1 MHLRQQIRQKV
12 IEKLTGLTTTGQKVL
27 SSRVFSLPQ
36 QALPALSV
44 YTKEESSEYI
54 SLTIPRT
61 IQRQLMVSV
70 EIFVAANVNSDNTI
84 DTISE
89 EIEAAMTDDITL
101 DGLCKDVIIDSFDS
115 DFDGEGE
122 VPVARATI
130 NIAITYFNEEG
141 RPQTAK

>member
-1 MHLRQQIRQKV
+1 MHIRQRIRQKI
-12 IEKLTGLTTTGQKVL
+12 IEALTGLHTTGTKVV

-61 IQRQLMVSV
+61 IQRTLSIAV
-70 EIFVAANVNSDNTI
+70 EIFVAANTNSDNLI
-84 DTISE
+84 DTICE
-89 EIEAAMTDDITL
+89 EVEAAVSADVTL
-101 DGLCKDVIIDSFDS
+101 GGLSKDVIIDSFDS

-130 NIAITYFNEEG
+130 NILVVYFNEEG
-141 RPQTAK
+141 SPQTAK